1 MKKFLIWS
9 FILCSS
15 FGWSQQSTIKFKNIK
30 GDDFPTISGDIWF
43 RNPNEINTSS
53 ITISENGKVS
63 NLVLNGQR
71 PGDSLAKQKAVIFLM
86 MNPGPS
92 KMAQF
97 NWYRNVISATLSS
110 DYIQAG
116 DKVQIMSFN
125 QQLQGQLLFP
135 SSFTFTDQTDVL
147 KKQLTDMLPVPY
159 RSTCSG
165 TRTLIWSAIDQVLD
179 LVEKENLNM
188 PVSIIVI
195 SDDNS
200 CITQQANQT
209 PVEKAK
215 KLGVA
220 VYSVARNDNN
230 KFNSIEKIC
239 TESFGIYYMS
249 PSNDLTQ
256 AQVKVR
262 EFMLAIKQR
271 AAGQYFNFSYE
282 TSLENDGSSQPVT
295 VTMPGSVTD
304 TFIQMPE
311 KNTLQWMTA
320 NWLTLALIVLVIGL
334 FAFFIWKNRKDAKLK
349 QLELESRT
357 QSEYSR
363 LKSEQSQADA
373 EMARQMAE
381 QDQQLN
387 QMRLKAQQ
395 EEEAKRQ
402 AQKNEHAEL
411 RRNELLQE
419 MRMRGNLPWL
429 IVISQGQ
436 EYRYDIDDPM
446 FTIGR
451 EEGNSLSIPVSTIS
465 RRHAVIK
472 FLNGEY
478 TIQDLNSSNGVIVNG
493 EKQQE
498 ILLMHGDVIQLG
510 DTYLTFMI

>member
-1 MKKFLIWS
+1 
-9 FILCSS
+9 
-15 FGWSQQSTIKFKNIK
+15 
-30 GDDFPTISGDIWF
+30 
-43 RNPNEINTSS
+43 
-53 ITISENGKVS
+53 
-63 NLVLNGQR
+63 
-71 PGDSLAKQKAVIFLM
+71 
-86 MNPGPS
+86 
-92 KMAQF
+92 
-97 NWYRNVISATLSS
+97 
-110 DYIQAG
+110 
-116 DKVQIMSFN
+116 
-125 QQLQGQLLFP
+125 
-135 SSFTFTDQTDVL
+135 
-147 KKQLTDMLPVPY
+147 
-159 RSTCSG
+159 
-165 TRTLIWSAIDQVLD
+165 
-179 LVEKENLNM
+179 
-188 PVSIIVI
+188 VSIIVI
-195 SDDNS
+195 SDYNS

-249 PSNDLTQ
+249 PGNDLTQ

-271 AAGQYFNFSYE
+271 AAGQYYSFSYE

-311 KNTLQWMTA
+311 KNTIQWMLA
-320 NWLTLALIVLVIGL
+320 NWLTLALIILVIGM
-334 FAFFIWKNRKDAKLK
+334 FAFFIWKNRKDTKLK
-349 QLELESRT
+349 QLELEART
-357 QSEYSR
+357 KSEYSR

-411 RRNELLQE
+411 RKNELLQE

-451 EEGNSLSIPVSTIS
+451 EEGNSLCIPVSTIS

-498 ILLMHGDVIQLG
+498 ILLMHGDVVQLG